1 MRPIRQR
8 DRGGVREA
16 LALYARHFLYVCTDT
31 EIACSADWLGFN
43 LSRRM
48 NVVQKTEIMTCPSD
62 IRT

>member
-8 DRGGVREA
+8 DRGCVREA

-43 LSRRM
+43 LSRNECGAENR
-48 NVVQKTEIMTCPSD
+48 NYDLSV
-62 IRT
+62 